1 MQQPSCAY
9 ACARISALENGLLDR
24 RAVKR
29 MADGSLEDAMRVLL
43 DARYGNLPD
52 ATASDCERMIENVRA
67 EAAREIR
74 AISPKPELTDLFL
87 LETDVHNLKLLIK
100 ARLLEQAEVLLLLGG
115 LYEPEQLKAAVAE
128 QEYGLLPAALADAL
142 DALEERLRVEAEPQ
156 RVSIALDCAYLSY
169 ALETARRNHDAFAA
183 AYFTALCDFDN
194 VITLLRLRAMG
205 AAREE
210 LHEALLPEGGVRHE
224 ALLQAFELSD
234 EALLRALSASP
245 ARDAIA
251 AGLAD
256 MQRTGSIGALER
268 AREDYLL
275 SLVRPYRHDIASVQ
289 RLVGYLL
296 ARDREARAVR
306 MIVTV
311 KRNGLD
317 DAVMQERLCELYG

>member
-74 AISPKPELTDLFL
+74 AISPNPELTDLFL

-100 ARLLEQAEVLLLLGG
+100 ARLLEQAEVPLLLGG

-142 DALEERLRVEAEPQ
+142 EAKKGKWE
-156 RVSIALDCAYLSY
+156 
-169 ALETARRNHDAFAA
+169 HD
-183 AYFTALCDFDN
+183 
-194 VITLLRLRAMG
+194 
-205 AAREE
+205 
-210 LHEALLPEGGVRHE
+210 
-224 ALLQAFELSD
+224 
-234 EALLRALSASP
+234 
-245 ARDAIA
+245 
-251 AGLAD
+251 
-256 MQRTGSIGALER
+256 
-268 AREDYLL
+268 
-275 SLVRPYRHDIASVQ
+275 
-289 RLVGYLL
+289 
-296 ARDREARAVR
+296 
-306 MIVTV
+306 
-311 KRNGLD
+311 NGT
-317 DAVMQERLCELYG
+317 

>member
-1 MQQPSCAY
+1 MCI
-9 ACARISALENGLLDR
+9 RDR
-24 RAVKR
+24 
-29 MADGSLEDAMRVLL
+29 
-43 DARYGNLPD
+43 
-52 ATASDCERMIENVRA
+52 
-67 EAAREIR
+67 
-74 AISPKPELTDLFL
+74 
-87 LETDVHNLKLLIK
+87 
-100 ARLLEQAEVLLLLGG
+100 
-115 LYEPEQLKAAVAE
+115 
-128 QEYGLLPAALADAL
+128 
-142 DALEERLRVEAEPQ
+142 
-156 RVSIALDCAYLSY
+156 
-169 ALETARRNHDAFAA
+169 
-183 AYFTALCDFDN
+183 
-194 VITLLRLRAMG
+194 LRLRAMG

-268 AREDYLL
+268 ARENYLL